1 MDSPPSSRLAPLRVA
16 SFRRL
21 AVTYLI
27 NELGDWVG
35 RIALAIL
42 VLDRTGSPLATAA
55 LFLAMTVVPALPAP
69 ALVAGLDR
77 LEVRATLAVLFAL
90 EALLLG
96 GIGLLGASVP
106 VAVILV
112 LAAADGTI
120 ALAGRTLTRASV
132 AATLKPSG
140 QLRAGNALLNMCLT
154 TTMAAGPALAGVIL
168 GAWGVRTALLLDGL
182 SFLIAALL
190 VATASQLRSARGEHA
205 GGTWLE
211 RLRTGWSYV
220 VERPIL
226 ARLVAAEA
234 AAFVFFT
241 ITVPVDVVYARDV
254 LGAGDAGVGILLAAW
269 GAGAVLGG
277 LCFIG
282 ARARSLTFL
291 LAASTLAIA
300 AAFLGMA
307 AAPTLTL
314 ACLAALVGGLGN
326 GIQWV
331 ALVSAVQELTGLDF
345 QARVIGL
352 LEALG
357 AAAPGIGFVAG
368 GLSAALLSP
377 RFSYLLAGLGVL
389 AVTAVSARSIL
400 RLRRPAPLAADP
412 QPGLG
417 TAAASSLEA
426 T

>member
-1 MDSPPSSRLAPLRVA
+1 METPPSSRLAPLRVA

-21 AVTYLI
+21 AITYLI

-55 LFLAMTVVPALPAP
+55 LFLAMTVVPAVPAP
-69 ALVAGLDR
+69 ALVTKLDR
-77 LEVRATLAVLFAL
+77 LEVRATLAVLFGL

-96 GIGLLGASVP
+96 GIGLLAASVP
-106 VAVILV
+106 VAVILL

-120 ALAGRTLTRASV
+120 ALAARTLTRASV

-154 TTMAAGPALAGVIL
+154 TSMAAGPALAGVIL

-182 SFLIAALL
+182 SILIAGLL
-190 VATASQLRSARGEHA
+190 VASASQLRSTQVEY
-205 GGTWLE
+205 GGGNWPE
-211 RLRTGWSYV
+211 RLRAGWSYV
-220 VERPIL
+220 VERPVL

-241 ITVPVDVVYARDV
+241 ITVPVDVVYTRDV
-254 LGAGDAGVGILLAAW
+254 LGAGDAGLGILLAAW

-277 LCFIG
+277 LCFFG
-282 ARARSLTFL
+282 ARRRSLAFL
-291 LAASTLAIA
+291 LTASTLAIA

-307 AAPTLTL
+307 AAPTLAL
-314 ACLAALVGGLGN
+314 ACVAALVGGLGN
-326 GIQWV
+326 GVQWV
-331 ALVSAVQELTGLDF
+331 ALVNAVQELTDLGF
-345 QARVIGL
+345 QARVVGL
-352 LEALG
+352 LEALA
-357 AAAPGIGFVAG
+357 AAAPGVGFVAG

-377 RFSYLLAGLGVL
+377 RFSYLLAGLGLV
-389 AVTAVSARSIL
+389 AVTAVTARSIL
-400 RLRRPAPLAADP
+400 RLHRPAPPAADA

-417 TAAASSLEA
+417 SAAASSLEA
-426 T
+426 A